1 MPPRKAG
8 GEAGPSPAPVRPTR
22 EGASSSPPWVLRG
35 GLRGGGDLGECIP
48 ALTPQEVDSLIA
60 SGVISGGMVPKVRSA
75 LAALERGVARV
86 RITDLEGLADDGGT
100 CFLAE

>member
-1 MPPRKAG
+1 
-8 GEAGPSPAPVRPTR
+8 
-22 EGASSSPPWVLRG
+22 
-35 GLRGGGDLGECIP
+35 LGECIP